1 MQLNMMIA
9 DHKVGMQ
16 LNKVIADHEVS
27 RTAGVIVVNKLG

>member
-9 DHKVGMQ
+9 DHEVGMQ

>member
-9 DHKVGMQ
+9 DHEVGMQ

-27 RTAGVIVVNKLG
+27 RTAG

>member
-9 DHKVGMQ
+9 DHEVGMQ

-27 RTAGVIVVNKLG
+27 RTAGVIVNKLG

>member
-1 MQLNMMIA
+1 MQLNMIA
-9 DHKVGMQ
+9 DHEVGMQ